1 MSKLAFTL
9 ILFGLNILFR
19 YCSWRYPAFRARL
32 KEKNFTAVIRCK
44 DKTVARWYKFG
55 GSGFSSGAGAPSNPD
70 VVMTFKT
77 PAIAVKLLLPPIDQL
92 EQINALKDFVI
103 TLEGPED
110 ESNWFTQTIVKTQTI
125 GWKYGI
131 DLGNG
136 VMRYTQMTNGGPVF
150 AYVKEGKIIRI
161 TPIEFDDNDPQPWT
175 ISARGQN
182 FTPPRKTTLAPHG
195 MNWKSMVYSPDRILY
210 PMKRVDFDPNGD
222 RNPQNRG
229 ISGYERIS
237 WDEALDL
244 VANEIKRAKTVHGPG
259 AIANSHGSH
268 HTWGNIGYY
277 LSANFRFVNAVGMTR
292 VHHNPDSWEGWYW
305 GAIHH
310 WGQSLRV
317 GQCETYG
324 GVQDCLEN
332 AEMIVFWS
340 ANPDATS
347 GAYGAMEGAVRRQ
360 WLKKTDI
367 KIVHIDPY
375 FNDTAQ
381 SIGGKWIAPR
391 PTTSPA
397 LALSIAYIWITEN
410 LYDKEYV
417 EKRTKGFDKWKAY
430 LIGDDDGIAKTAE
443 WGEHETGIPA
453 KDIRALAREWGS
465 KRTYLGAGGW
475 GNGHGGACRNS
486 TGIQWAR
493 TMVCLIAMQGLG
505 KPGVGMGN
513 LQWGTPVDT
522 NFYFPGYAEGGMSGD
537 LHHTAMAVEL
547 YQRMP
552 QLPSMNTVDQS
563 IPRLQLP
570 EAIIEGKAEGY
581 IWDGKSMQSQFTK
594 FSYPKPGFSPVKMLY
609 KYGGSI
615 FGTMSDTNRHVK
627 MYQSDQLEFV
637 VNQSIWMEGEA
648 KFSDVILPA
657 CTNFERP
664 DISEWAA
671 LGGYAHHGQTQLNHR
686 VVVFQHKLI
695 EPLGE
700 SKSDFTIFL
709 ELSKR
714 LGLGAYFSEGISE
727 LDWAKREY
735 DASDLSSIISWKDFI
750 RKGYVVIPNPPEQ
763 LRDPVSWRWFYEGR
777 KKDVPEPMPLPSDY
791 SEEYLKGLQTQS
803 GKIEFECE
811 SLIKFDPDDED
822 RPPIVKYKASWE
834 GPKSERAKA
843 FPLQMIT
850 PHPRFS
856 FHTQGDGKDTFL
868 NDIEEHRVLVNGY
881 YYWVIRINPKDAQN
895 RNIKMHDLVKVHN
908 DRGAVLCA
916 AKVTSRIIPGTIH
929 GYESCAVYDPV
940 GSPGN
945 SVDRGGCLNQLTPP
959 RSQLKKGHSMA
970 SSSSM
975 VEVELWDEKSSGEI
989 TRGSESYEMAAE

>member
-1 MSKLAFTL
+1 MAHLQLTI

-19 YCSWRYPAFRARL
+19 YCAWRYPAFKAL
-32 KEKNFTAVIRCK
+32 LTEKTFIAVIRTK
-44 DKTVARWYKFG
+44 DGSVARWYRFG
-55 GSGFSSGAGAPSNPD
+55 SAGYGSGAGQKDDAD

-77 PAIAVKLLLPPIDQL
+77 AAIGAKLLMPPIDQL

-110 ESNWFTQTIVKTQTI
+110 EASWFTQTIVRTQSI

-131 DLGNG
+131 DQGNG
-136 VMRYTQMTNGGPVF
+136 VTRYTQMTNGGPIF
-150 AYVKEGKIIRI
+150 AYVKDDKIIRI
-161 TPIEFDDNDPQPWT
+161 TPIEFDETDPKPWT
-175 ISARGQN
+175 IKARGQE

-195 MNWKSMVYSPDRILY
+195 MNWKSMVYSPDRLLY
-210 PMKRVDFDPNGD
+210 PMKRVDFDPNGE

-229 ISGYERIS
+229 KSGYERIS

-244 VANEIKRAKTVHGPG
+244 VASEIKRAKTVHGPG
-259 AIANSHGSH
+259 AIVNSHGSH

-324 GVQDCLEN
+324 GVEDCLEN

-340 ANPDATS
+340 ANPEGTS
-347 GAYGAMEGAVRRQ
+347 GAYGALEGTVRRQ
-360 WLKKTDI
+360 WLKDTDI
-367 KIVHIDPY
+367 KIVHVDPY

-381 SIGGKWIAPR
+381 MLGGKWIAPK

-397 LALSIAYIWITEN
+397 LAMAIAHVWIDED
-410 LYDKEYV
+410 LYDKDYV
-417 EKRTKGFDKWKAY
+417 ETKTKGFDVWKAY
-430 LIGDDDGIAKTAE
+430 IMGYDDGIPKTPEWAE
-443 WGEHETGIPA
+443 TECGVPA
-453 KDIRALAREWGS
+453 KDIRALARDWGT

-475 GNGHGGACRNS
+475 GNGHGGACRNA

-493 TMVCLIAMQGLG
+493 VMVCLIAMQGLG
-505 KPGVGMGN
+505 KPGVSMGN
-513 LQWGTPVDT
+513 LQWGTPVDS

-552 QLPSMNTVDQS
+552 QLPSMNTVEQS

-570 EAIIEGKAEGY
+570 EAILEGKAEGY
-581 IWDGKSMQSQFTK
+581 VWDGKSMQAQFNK
-594 FSYPKPGFSPVKMLY
+594 ISYPKPGYSEVKMLY

-615 FGTMSDTNRHVK
+615 FGTMSDTNRHVD
-627 MYQSDQLEFV
+627 MYRSENLEFV
-637 VNQSIWMEGEA
+637 VNQSIWHEGEA
-648 KFSDVILPA
+648 KFADVILPA

-686 VVVFQHKLI
+686 VVVFQHQIIK
-695 EPLGE
+695 PMGE
-700 SKSDFTIFL
+700 SKSDFNIFL

-714 LGLGAYFSEGISE
+714 LGLGAYFSEGVSE
-727 LDWAKREY
+727 LDWAKREFE
-735 DASDLSSIISWKDFI
+735 ASDLPSLISWKEFV
-750 RKGYVVIPNPPEQ
+750 RKGYCVIPNPPEE

-811 SLIKFDPDDED
+811 SLKKFDPDDED
-822 RPPIVKYKASWE
+822 RPPIVKYRRADE
-834 GPKSERAKA
+834 GPVTDGATDH
-843 FPLQMIT
+843 PLQMIT

-856 FHTQGDGKDTFL
+856 FHTQGDGKDSYL
-868 NDIEEHRVLVNGY
+868 NDIEEHRVTVDGY
-881 YYWVIRINPKDAQN
+881 AYWVIRINPADAEA
-895 RNIKMHDLVKVHN
+895 RGIKMHDVVKVHN
-908 DRGAVLCA
+908 QRGAVLCA
-916 AKVTSRIIPGTIH
+916 AKVTERVRIGTLH
-929 GYESCAVYDPV
+929 GYESCAVYEPM
-940 GSPGN
+940 GEPGQ

-959 RSQLKKGHSMA
+959 KSQLKKGHSMG
-970 SSSSM
+970 SSAAA
-975 VEVELWDEKSSGEI
+975 VEVTLWETNAEAGIDRPSQFAQ
-989 TRGSESYEMAAE
+989 AAE